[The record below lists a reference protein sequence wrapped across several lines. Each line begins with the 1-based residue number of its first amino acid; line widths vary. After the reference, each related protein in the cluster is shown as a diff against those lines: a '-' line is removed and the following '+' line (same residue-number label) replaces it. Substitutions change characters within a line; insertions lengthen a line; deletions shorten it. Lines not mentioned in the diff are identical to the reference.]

1 MNNRYSFRGCA
12 VDALVVVLCACSL
25 TESAPDIPSFVFT
38 KHFDMGGSHYAY
50 TEGVSGDWAE
60 SHFHGGSALCR
71 WRPGGVETLLESRD
85 GVIRDPDVSYDAKSV
100 LFAWKKSGLNDDYHL
115 YEMDLESG
123 DIRQLTFGKGFAD
136 YEAAYLP
143 NGNIVFNSTRCVQRV
158 DCHTTV
164 VSNLFLCDGDGK
176 YMRRI
181 SYDQVHTNYPAVL
194 PDGRVVY
201 TRWDYNDRGQLYP
214 QPLFVMNPDG
224 TAQTELYG
232 NNSWYPT
239 SLLHARGIPGTQK
252 IVAILSGHH
261 CRQTGKP
268 AVINPQVAR
277 NCALG
282 QPVDEC
288 GIEFLID
295 VSGTQ
300 YERAFKKDNW
310 GQEGDQYQY
319 PYALNENEFLI
330 GAKLSGD
337 SRYNIYYMKKGEV
350 PILLASDPSVSCNQP
365 VPIRSRRH
373 PPEIASRVD
382 YSKST
387 GTFSMQN
394 VYYGPGLEGVSPGSI
409 KKLRVVALEF
419 RAETIH
425 DEHRNEGEA
434 GHAMVHL
441 PVALED
447 GSWDI
452 KRVLGDAT
460 VYEDGSAYFEV
471 PARTPLYFQ
480 ALNEKGHVVQTMR
493 SWATLQPNEHFSC
506 YGCHENKL
514 ESPPP
519 ISGSIAMSR
528 GVEKLNEFYG
538 PPRGFSFLK
547 EIQPILNRHCT
558 SCHNDSHKKLDLTD
572 ELFEQYSRN
581 WTVSY
586 RNLFPYISIIGAQSV
601 PTMLPPYYAGAH
613 QSMLVKH
620 LETRHTQIPNSKG
633 EVVLSAEE
641 MDKIACW
648 IDLLAPFA
656 GDYTENL
663 DREATEHYN
672 KGLEK
677 KAQWEKEEA
686 ENITAHIASR
696 ESSARVGRRPITTPG
711 TTPSADIWFGTDGT
725 IAIRFVE
732 HVGDGPVVVSLFDM
746 SGRRVGKS
754 SYMME
759 SGRIRLSPSRS
770 SRQSSGIFL
779 LRVQG
784 NDYTSNRI
792 INTGVVSRKHRPA
805 VETGRKK

>member
-1 MNNRYSFRGCA
+1 
-12 VDALVVVLCACSL
+12 
-25 TESAPDIPSFVFT
+25 
-38 KHFDMGGSHYAY
+38 MGGSHYAY

-71 WRPGGVETLLESRD
+71 WLPNGANGTVETLIHSPE
-85 GVIRDPDVSYDAKSV
+85 GVLRDPDVSYDSKKV
-100 LFAWKKSGLNDDYHL
+100 LFAWKKSARNDDYHL
-115 YEMDLESG
+115 YEMDLDSK
-123 DIRQLTFGKGFAD
+123 DIRRLTFGEGFAD

-164 VSNLFLCDGDGK
+164 VSNLFLCDKDGK

-181 SYDQVHTNYPAVL
+181 SYDQVHTNYPTVL
-194 PDGRVVY
+194 PDGRVIY

-239 SLLHARGIPGTQK
+239 SILHARGIPGTQK

-261 CRQTGKP
+261 CKQTGKP

-277 NCALG
+277 NCTLG
-282 QPVDEC
+282 QPVEEC

-319 PYALNENEFLI
+319 PYALSENEFLI
-330 GAKLSGD
+330 TAKLSGD
-337 SRYNIYYMKKGEV
+337 SHYRIYYMEKLGK
-350 PILLASDPSVSCNQP
+350 PILLASDPSISCNQP
-365 VPIRSRRH
+365 VPIRSRQR
-373 PPEIASRVD
+373 PPVIASRVD
-382 YSKST
+382 YTKTT

-394 VYYGPGLEGVSPGSI
+394 IYYGPGLKDVPDGTI
-409 KKLRVVALEF
+409 KKLRVVELEF
-419 RAETIH
+419 RAETIW

-441 PVALED
+441 PIALED

-471 PARTPLYFQ
+471 PARTPVYFQ
-480 ALNEKGHVVQTMR
+480 ALDEKGYVVQTMR

-514 ESPPP
+514 ESPRP
-519 ISGSIAMSR
+519 ITGSIAMSR
-528 GVEKLNEFYG
+528 GVEELAEFYG
-538 PPRGFSFLK
+538 LPRGFSFLK
-547 EIQPILNRHCT
+547 EIQPILNRHCA
-558 SCHNDSHKKLDLTD
+558 SCHNASHRKLDLTD
-572 ELFEQYSRN
+572 QVFEKYSRD

-586 RNLFPYISIIGAQSV
+586 RNLFRYISIVGAQSV

-613 QSMLVKH
+613 QSKLVQH
-620 LETRHTQIPNSKG
+620 LETKHTGISNSKG

-641 MDKIACW
+641 MDRIACW

-663 DREATEHYN
+663 DKEATEHYT
-672 KGLEK
+672 KGLEQ
-677 KAQWEKEEA
+677 KARWETEEA
-686 ENITAHIASR
+686 ENIAAYIASR
-696 ESSARVGRRPITTPG
+696 ATSSGKGIRPIASGSPAPYETVRFG
-711 TTPSADIWFGTDGT
+711 ADGAVT
-725 IAIRFVE
+725 IGLCGAAA
-732 HVGDGPVVVSLFDM
+732 HGPADVSLFNM
-746 SGRRVGKS
+746 SGRVVWKS
-754 SYMME
+754 GFMISE
-759 SGRIRLSPSRS
+759 QSGWIRFFPNRA
-770 SRQSSGIFL
+770 SRQASGVFL
-779 LRVQG
+779 LLIRG
-784 NDYTSNRI
+784 KNYMSSRI
-792 INTGVVSRKHRPA
+792 INTGSVSRRP
-805 VETGRKK
+805 